1 MASGRQE
8 NLKAQWWCAVSFSS
22 LIPSSAGAFALE
34 LQTNNQGL
42 GLGGARLQSK
52 IGHSML
58 MDVQ

>member
-22 LIPSSAGAFALE
+22 LIPSSGAFALE